1 MRTEITPVTPEI
13 YRFRFTPDVS
23 MERARDLV
31 AHAILLAEHIHGPA
45 RVRLDCGY
53 FADDRKRCLV
63 VDARTKAG
71 QSVAVFYT
79 QLLLN
84 EFGLTA
90 FDVERVPKDDGF
102 TRRGVLGRVGSWL
115 SDRCRGAVRCLTGA
129 RFAARRSGSASD

>member
-1 MRTEITPVTPEI
+1 MTQEI
-13 YRFRFTPDVS
+13 YRFQFSPEVP

-31 AHAILLAEHIHGPA
+31 AHAILLAQQIHGAA

-53 FADDRKRCLV
+53 CADDRRRALV

-71 QSVAVFYT
+71 QSVAVFFT

-84 EFGLTA
+84 EFGLSA

-102 TRRGVLGRVGSWL
+102 SRRGSLGRIVASLGS
-115 SDRCRGAVRCLTGA
+115 RCRSAVR
-129 RFAARRSGSASD
+129 RFIRAGNPIY